1 MGCLIIYLF
10 LTLAMLNSFS
20 NVFYSSFVNFIP
32 ILWFFILLQETL
44 LISFFVCS
52 LLLYRNIIDF
62 CILILYLMGFPGT
75 QVVKNSLA
83 NARDVG
89 SIPGS
94 GRSLG
99 GGNDI
104 SLQYSCLGN
113 PMDRGAQWATVHE
126 VTKSRMRLSMHP
138 EEMEG
143 CSLCGPHLLVLSLLL
158 SVQPVKLI
166 Q

>member
-1 MGCLIIYLF
+1 
-10 LTLAMLNSFS
+10 
-20 NVFYSSFVNFIP
+20 
-32 ILWFFILLQETL
+32 
-44 LISFFVCS
+44 
-52 LLLYRNIIDF
+52 
-62 CILILYLMGFPGT
+62 MGFPGT

-113 PMDRGAQWATVHE
+113 PMDRGAQWAAVHGVTKESDMTEQLHSQGTHE
-126 VTKSRMRLSMHP
+126 V
-138 EEMEG
+138 
-143 CSLCGPHLLVLSLLL
+143 
-158 SVQPVKLI
+158 
-166 Q
+166 